1 MGPRSARNKSAALN
15 KAGSAASASNRK
27 RAARKIRLLLVDDH
41 ALVRRAFRR
50 VIEDDPDITVVG
62 EAGDG
67 AQAIKMARQ
76 LKPSVVL
83 MDCALP
89 GLNGLLAARQIVK
102 FRPKTAVLMCSMHSA
117 ESWVRRAIDA
127 GARGY
132 ILKSAKDS
140 ELVSAIQRVAA
151 GELVFAWHLLGLDE
165 RRAKQ
170 ESRLT
175 AREIEVLQLMAHGKS
190 NSEIAAHLGISVN
203 TVHAH
208 RISIMHGL
216 RIHKVAKLI
225 AYAIRSGL
233 ASFV

>member
-1 MGPRSARNKSAALN
+1 MGPRSTRNKSAAHN

-102 FRPKTAVLMCSMHSA
+102 FRPQNAGLMCSMHSA
-117 ESWVRRAIDA
+117 
-127 GARGY
+127 
-132 ILKSAKDS
+132 
-140 ELVSAIQRVAA
+140 
-151 GELVFAWHLLGLDE
+151 
-165 RRAKQ
+165 
-170 ESRLT
+170 
-175 AREIEVLQLMAHGKS
+175 
-190 NSEIAAHLGISVN
+190 
-203 TVHAH
+203 
-208 RISIMHGL
+208 
-216 RIHKVAKLI
+216 
-225 AYAIRSGL
+225 
-233 ASFV
+233 